1 MSIIYKTNLPLID
14 QYFSLFE
21 TTGWNSD
28 YCLSKDELS
37 LSISNS
43 YYTVSAYE
51 ENKLVGFG
59 RIVSDGIIHAMI
71 YEMIVDPDYQGEG
84 IGSTILNML
93 VDKCI
98 TNNIRDIQLFCA
110 KGRKVFYERHGFTI
124 RENNA
129 PGMQYKKET
138 PGIINNPIGQI

>member
-1 MSIIYKTNLPLID
+1 MSITYKTDLPQID

-21 TTGWNSD
+21 TTGWNSE
-28 YCLSKDELS
+28 YCLTKEDMSLS
-37 LSISNS
+37 LSNS

-51 ENKLVGFG
+51 ELRLVGFG

-84 IGSTILNML
+84 IGSSILKML
-93 VDKCI
+93 VDKCLK
-98 TNNIRDIQLFCA
+98 NNIRDIQLFCA
-110 KGRKVFYERHGFTI
+110 KGKQIFYERHGFSV

-129 PGMQYKKET
+129 PGMQYERAR
-138 PGIINNPIGQI
+138 IN